1 MTESV
6 GSDLPATAPVGER
19 LALRAGD
26 AVEVR
31 SEEEILSLLDAEGRL
46 DALPFMPEML
56 RFCGKRFRVSSRAHK
71 ACDTIAWRTLRRME
85 DAVHLEELRCDGS
98 AHGGCQAGCLLYWK
112 EAWLK
117 PVEGAAEDAHQAPQ
131 PATAATRETLFE
143 ATTRPAADESK
154 PVYACQATE
163 LLRATARPVPWWEPG
178 QYVEDVR
185 SGNATVGQVV
195 RGLLVGFF
203 NKFQQA
209 NARLL
214 PRLCFIRGCKPY
226 PFVLGRAEGPA
237 DERLG
242 LEPGELLEVKSR
254 DEIFATLDERDR
266 TRGLRFD
273 SEMLKYCGTRG
284 RVLRRVE
291 HIIDEDS
298 GKMLHI
304 KGDCI
309 ILDGVV
315 CTGDYHRSC
324 PRRIYPYWREAW
336 LKRIEQP

>member
-117 PVEGAAEDAHQAPQ
+117 PVE
-131 PATAATRETLFE
+131 R
-143 ATTRPAADESK
+143 R
-154 PVYACQATE
+154 
-163 LLRATARPVPWWEPG
+163 RR
-178 QYVEDVR
+178 
-185 SGNATVGQVV
+185 
-195 RGLLVGFF
+195 
-203 NKFQQA
+203 
-209 NARLL
+209 
-214 PRLCFIRGCKPY
+214 
-226 PFVLGRAEGPA
+226 GRAPGSSAGHRRHPRDALRGNHPA
-237 DERLG
+237 G
-242 LEPGELLEVKSR
+242 G
-254 DEIFATLDERDR
+254 
-266 TRGLRFD
+266 
-273 SEMLKYCGTRG
+273 
-284 RVLRRVE
+284 
-291 HIIDEDS
+291 
-298 GKMLHI
+298 
-304 KGDCI
+304 
-309 ILDGVV
+309 
-315 CTGDYHRSC
+315 
-324 PRRIYPYWREAW
+324 
-336 LKRIEQP
+336 